1 MMNVVTFP
9 REKAR
14 SVDVGEE
21 ACRNVSIYLEFGRLF
36 YLPTRNNQKSYRGRW
51 TCVTAYG
58 FCADGGRNH
67 PTAVK
72 MGAPSGK
79 RVRGSQ
85 QSEGS
90 ELRNKVLGKTSSLQ
104 RSLNQSSDLSHC
116 WERVTPSWG
125 PVTLTVSGGLS
136 RPWDSSEGPDPL
148 CLSYHGGP
156 SSAASPH
163 TCFSENILAVYLQR
177 P

>member
-14 SVDVGEE
+14 SRGRREE
-21 ACRNVSIYLEFGRLF
+21 VRRDVSIYLEFGRLF
-36 YLPTRNNQKSYRGRW
+36 YLPTRNNQKSYHGRW

-79 RVRGSQ
+79 RVRESQ
-85 QSEGS
+85 QSEDG

-104 RSLNQSSDLSHC
+104 QA
-116 WERVTPSWG
+116 E
-125 PVTLTVSGGLS
+125 
-136 RPWDSSEGPDPL
+136 
-148 CLSYHGGP
+148 
-156 SSAASPH
+156 A
-163 TCFSENILAVYLQR
+163 
-177 P
+177 